1 MLILKLLISVVKNYI
16 PICSQYFTFS
26 TCSFHFLPE
35 RSCQLLLESHIQ
47 CYLLWCVA
55 NDTGYTFHLF
65 SSLWIHFVLNHFIK
79 LIVVTYLDGNNHHM
93 AAFDTTSSVAVVS
106 TFPQT
111 NWGKVEHGR
120 HTFTQIWKQRNKLHV
135 ILVATVLSGQYK
147 LWNFYVK
154 LFDLP

>member
-1 MLILKLLISVVKNYI
+1 
-16 PICSQYFTFS
+16 
-26 TCSFHFLPE
+26 
-35 RSCQLLLESHIQ
+35 
-47 CYLLWCVA
+47 
-55 NDTGYTFHLF
+55 
-65 SSLWIHFVLNHFIK
+65 
-79 LIVVTYLDGNNHHM
+79 M

-147 LWNFYVK
+147 L
-154 LFDLP
+154 